1 VSAGNGTNG
10 SGAGVSPRPEEVR
23 ADTEA
28 ALQQVLAAGEVAQ
41 GMWRFL
47 LADRDRHRVAPVE
60 PGSRR
65 DGELPEP
72 AARYARQ
79 RIDAVR
85 RRHEF
90 ALDVYVLASFSGA
103 LAATGDS
110 DAAARALLDLA
121 TMHVLLDDPETALR
135 LIQTA
140 DTDDVSEGVHQ
151 MLARCQA
158 RLTERLQQQ
167 PGANDQEQGPPDA
180 DR

>member
-65 DGELPEP
+65 DG
-72 AARYARQ
+72 
-79 RIDAVR
+79 
-85 RRHEF
+85 
-90 ALDVYVLASFSGA
+90 G
-103 LAATGDS
+103 T
-110 DAAARALLDLA
+110 ARAGRPVCPSANRRGPA
-121 TMHVLLDDPETALR
+121 TA
-135 LIQTA
+135 
-140 DTDDVSEGVHQ
+140 
-151 MLARCQA
+151 
-158 RLTERLQQQ
+158 
-167 PGANDQEQGPPDA
+167 
-180 DR
+180 